1 MAKTFNRIVFVLIIV
16 LIVYLNHKLNNLI
29 GMGYFGCIKYFFI
42 GLSILYVVYPNF
54 EKDYKNFKTNHM

>member
-16 LIVYLNHKLNNLI
+16 LIVYLNNKLNNLI

-42 GLSILYVVYPNF
+42 GLSILFVVYPNF
-54 EKDYKNFKTNHM
+54 EKDYKNFKNNHM